1 MKKRSRNL
9 LIADSD
15 DEEEENGKDE
25 DKAAREA
32 VISSNSSL
40 RAAAS
45 TPIADYLQTIQTN
58 FSGTYLT
65 IEEAEIAL
73 GHL

>member
-15 DEEEENGKDE
+15 DDGEENGKDE